1 MLAVTSYPQ
10 EFVDQTRTRLAAQV
24 DAYTAAAPTGPAL
37 EAAFFNNLVIVLDRC
52 FVHRVRNAEGKDG
65 NPLNE
70 ARVICNS
77 LVENGG
83 VMAADNTIKLKPD
96 QSLLGYT
103 PGDEIKLDAAA
114 FQRLAEGFLAE
125 IERRYPAA

>member
-1 MLAVTSYPQ
+1 MLAITSYPQ
-10 EFVDQTRTRLAAQV
+10 EFVDETRARLAAQV
-24 DAYTAAAPTGPAL
+24 AAYTEAAPTGPAL

-77 LVENGG
+77 LIDNGG
-83 VMAADNTIKLKPD
+83 VMAADKTIKLKPD
-96 QSLLGYT
+96 QSLLGYA

-125 IERRYPAA
+125 IERRYPA

>member
-10 EFVDQTRTRLAAQV
+10 EFVDQTRARLAAQV
-24 DAYTAAAPTGPAL
+24 AAYNDAARNSLAL

-77 LVENGG
+77 LIENGG
-83 VMAADNTIKLKPD
+83 VMAADKTIKLEPD
-96 QSLLGYT
+96 QSLLGYA

-114 FQRLAEGFLAE
+114 FQRLADGFLAE
-125 IERRYPAA
+125 IERRYPA